1 MGELARSIIG
11 GRGEEEFCDRAPFEK
26 GWPRGPA
33 SVENRTRLRK
43 INNAASACRE
53 SRVFPWKNS
62 PLASLPPS
70 RGVIA
75 IGFNRA
81 RHRKKERKSV
91 EDDSVLVVWERE
103 NSRERCLQIYYSRI
117 VIGREFGWN
126 WYRIRDANFQSGIEH
141 RFSKIDIIF
150 DETLKSL
157 PLSAREFATGFIC
170 NRYPICYVNFRVLY
184 YCDFQRYYF
193 STKRCFIYIYNRIC
207 DVNFRKIGEIAMMKS
222 RKCWEFVKKEFHF

>member
-1 MGELARSIIG
+1 MGELARSIIDG
-11 GRGEEEFCDRAPFEK
+11 GGEEEFCDRAPFEK

-91 EDDSVLVVWERE
+91 EDDSVLVVRERE
-103 NSRERCLQIYYSRI
+103 FERK
-117 VIGREFGWN
+117 VF
-126 WYRIRDANFQSGIEH
+126 ANLLFSLSVENLVEIGIE
-141 RFSKIDIIF
+141 
-150 DETLKSL
+150 
-157 PLSAREFATGFIC
+157 FAMQI
-170 NRYPICYVNFRVLY
+170 FRVELNT
-184 YCDFQRYYF
+184 DFPRSILF
-193 STKRCFIYIYNRIC
+193 STKEFTTLCERIC
-207 DVNFRKIGEIAMMKS
+207 YG
-222 RKCWEFVKKEFHF
+222 FHSQSISNLLCKF

>member
-11 GRGEEEFCDRAPFEK
+11 GGGEEEFCDRAPFEK

-91 EDDSVLVVWERE
+91 EDDSVLVVWEGEFERKVFANLLFSNRYRSRIWSKLVS
-103 NSRERCLQIYYSRI
+103 NSRCKFLE
-117 VIGREFGWN
+117 WN
-126 WYRIRDANFQSGIEH
+126 WTPIFQD
-141 RFSKIDIIF
+141 RYYFRR
-150 DETLKSL
+150 KSL
-157 PLSAREFATGFIC
+157 PLSAREFATGFIR

-193 STKRCFIYIYNRIC
+193 STKRCFIYIYIYIIE
-207 DVNFRKIGEIAMMKS
+207 FAM
-222 RKCWEFVKKEFHF
+222 

>member
-11 GRGEEEFCDRAPFEK
+11 GGGEEEFCDRAPFEK

-103 NSRERCLQIYYSRI
+103 FERKVFANLLFSNRYRSRI
-117 VIGREFGWN
+117 CI
-126 WYRIRDANFQSGIEH
+126 
-141 RFSKIDIIF
+141 
-150 DETLKSL
+150 
-157 PLSAREFATGFIC
+157 EFAMQI
-170 NRYPICYVNFRVLY
+170 FRVELNT
-184 YCDFQRYYF
+184 DFPRSILF
-193 STKRCFIYIYNRIC
+193 STKEFTTLCERIC
-207 DVNFRKIGEIAMMKS
+207 YG
-222 RKCWEFVKKEFHF
+222 FHSQSISNLLCKF